1 MTGFLLDTNVLSEF
15 KRRGAPDPQVTSW
28 LRATDPDLLWASV
41 LSSGEIRK
49 GIERLAPGRRRAVL
63 EKWLDV
69 DLDRWFEERL
79 IPVSKAIA
87 DRWGMLTAAGL
98 KKGSQ
103 LSSVDGLIAATAS
116 VHELT
121 VVTRNVKDFES
132 LGVAIVNP
140 WKG

>member
-1 MTGFLLDTNVLSEF
+1 VTGFLLDTNVLSEF
-15 KRRGAPDPQVTSW
+15 KRSGAPDSQITAW

-41 LSSGEIRK
+41 LSFGEIRK

-63 EKWLDV
+63 EKWLEV

-87 DRWGMLTAAGL
+87 DRWGTLTAIGL
-98 KKGSQ
+98 SKGSQ
-103 LSSVDGLIAATAS
+103 LPSIDGLIAATAA

-121 VVTRNVKDFES
+121 VVTRNVKDFAA
-132 LGVAIVNP
+132 LGIAIVNP